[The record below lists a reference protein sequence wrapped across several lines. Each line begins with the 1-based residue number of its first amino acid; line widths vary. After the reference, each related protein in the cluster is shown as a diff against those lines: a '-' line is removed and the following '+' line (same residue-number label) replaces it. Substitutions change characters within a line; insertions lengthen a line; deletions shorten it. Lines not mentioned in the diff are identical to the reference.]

1 MSGADTVTDAIIA
14 GSGAGEIEDAI
25 HASKRTKRDRDSAF
39 QSPTAEGTC
48 SNCSTQLSGPVCHS
62 CGQTADSF
70 HRPVWELLAEIFDGL
85 FGFEG
90 RMWRTIPPLLYR
102 PGHITRQYLSGVRA
116 RYVMPFRL
124 YLTASVLFF
133 LVVFGAAN
141 IDFGDGPSTAEVAA
155 QTEAAMAQLEAAEGG
170 LLDEATRERL
180 EASGVDLEDI
190 EARIR
195 EAGVAS
201 VEAAQ
206 EVSENEVLQAIEQQ
220 QWKENAITGVRVV
233 LIPEDH
239 PDLVERLNEEGNEDL
254 REGIIELEEGI
265 SVSVGEDVSDVPLE
279 IRRFLARQAEGVIED
294 NGQMMRRELE
304 AWIPRVMFIMV
315 PVYGFLLAF
324 MHFYKRGYFFYDHM
338 VVSLHF
344 HAFLYLFLLVTMVL
358 AAIPFIGPGWAI
370 LILLVW
376 SNFYLYRIHR
386 RVYDHGRFSSA
397 LRVIVLNFAY
407 SILLAIGTMIA
418 LFLAFL
424 NSG

>member
-1 MSGADTVTDAIIA
+1 MSGADTVTDAIVA

-25 HASKRTKRDRDSAF
+25 RASKRTKRDRNSAF
-39 QSPTAEGTC
+39 QSPTAEGLC
-48 SNCSTQLSGPVCHS
+48 SNCGTELSGPVCHS

-133 LVVFGAAN
+133 LVVFGATN
-141 IDFGDGPSTAEVAA
+141 IASPDVPSPEEIAVG
-155 QTEAAMAQLEAAEGG
+155 QEAAAVGLEAARQQMEANGIDTSE
-170 LLDEATRERL
+170 LDQAL
-180 EASGVDLEDI
+180 A
-190 EARIR
+190 AA
-195 EAGVAS
+195 EAGQEAM
-201 VEAAQ
+201 VEAANDPVLRAAQ
-206 EVSENEVLQAIEQQ
+206 EET
-220 QWKENAITGVRVV
+220 WKRNAIDGVRVV
-233 LIPEDH
+233 LVPEDY
-239 PDLVERLNEEGNEDL
+239 PELVEDFEERSDGRVSD
-254 REGIIELEEGI
+254 GVIELEEGF
-265 SVSVGEDVSDVPLE
+265 SVSVGEDVSDMPLE
-279 IRRFLARQAEGVIED
+279 IRRFLANQAISVIND
-294 NGQMMRRELE
+294 NGQMMQRELQT
-304 AWIPRVMFIMV
+304 WIPRVMFVLV
-315 PVYGFLLAF
+315 PVYGLLLAF

-358 AAIPFIGPGWAI
+358 SAIIGPGWGI
-370 LILLVW
+370 FILLIW

-397 LRVIVLNFAY
+397 LRVITLNFAY
-407 SILLAIGTMIA
+407 TILLAIGTIVA

-424 NSG
+424 SG

>member
-1 MSGADTVTDAIIA
+1 MSGADTVTDAIVA

-25 HASKRTKRDRDSAF
+25 RASKRTKRDRNSAF
-39 QSPTAEGTC
+39 QSPTAEGLC
-48 SNCSTQLSGPVCHS
+48 SNCGTELSGPVCHS

-133 LVVFGAAN
+133 LVVFGATN
-141 IDFGDGPSTAEVAA
+141 IGSPDVPSPEEMAAGQEAAAAGLDVARQQMEAAGVDVDEIGQALAAAEAGQDALAEVVN
-155 QTEAAMAQLEAAEGG
+155 
-170 LLDEATRERL
+170 DP
-180 EASGVDLEDI
+180 
-190 EARIR
+190 
-195 EAGVAS
+195 
-201 VEAAQ
+201 
-206 EVSENEVLQAIEQQ
+206 VLQAVQEEN
-220 QWKENAITGVRVV
+220 WKQNAIDGVRVV
-233 LIPEDH
+233 LVPEDY
-239 PDLVERLNEEGNEDL
+239 PELVQEFEERSDGRVSD
-254 REGIIELEEGI
+254 GVIELEEGF
-265 SVSVGEDVSDVPLE
+265 SVSVGEDVSDMPLE
-279 IRRFLARQAEGVIED
+279 VRRFLANKAISVIND
-294 NGQMMRRELE
+294 DGQMMQRELKT
-304 AWIPRVMFIMV
+304 WIPRVMFVLV
-315 PVYGFLLAF
+315 PVYGLLLAF

-358 AAIPFIGPGWAI
+358 SAIIGPGWGI
-370 LILLVW
+370 VILLVW

-397 LRVIVLNFAY
+397 LRVITLNFAY
-407 SILLAIGTMIA
+407 TILLAIGTVVA

-424 NSG
+424 SG

>member
-1 MSGADTVTDAIIA
+1 MSGADPVTDAIIA
-14 GSGAGEIEDAI
+14 GSGAGEVEDAI
-25 HASKRTKRDRDSAF
+25 LASKRAKRNRDSAF

-48 SNCSTQLSGPVCHS
+48 SNCGTQLSGPVCHS

-70 HRPVWELLAEIFDGL
+70 HRPVWELLSEIFDGL

-141 IDFGDGPSTAEVAA
+141 IGSPDVPSAEEIVAA
-155 QTEAAMAQLEAAEGG
+155 QESTAQGLAIAREQMEAAGLDVDEIDEALAAAEAGQ
-170 LLDEATRERL
+170 EAL
-180 EASGVDLEDI
+180 AD
-190 EARIR
+190 
-195 EAGVAS
+195 VA
-201 VEAAQ
+201 
-206 EVSENEVLQAIEQQ
+206 NDPVLQAVQEDN
-220 QWKENAITGVRVV
+220 WKQNAIDGVHAV
-233 LIPEDH
+233 LVPEDY
-239 PDLVERLNEEGNEDL
+239 PELVERLEEDSDGRIAD
-254 REGIIELEEGI
+254 GVIELEEGV
-265 SVSVGEDVSDVPLE
+265 SVSVGEDIADVPLE
-279 IRRFLARQAEGVIED
+279 IRRFLADKAVSVIND
-294 NGQMMRRELE
+294 DGQMMRREME
-304 AWIPRVMFIMV
+304 AWIPRVMFILV

-344 HAFLYLFLLVTMVL
+344 HAFLYLFMLVTMVL

-386 RVYDHGRFSSA
+386 RVYNHGRISSA
-397 LRVIVLNFAY
+397 LRVITLNFAY
-407 SILLAIGTMIA
+407 TVLLAIGTLIA

>member
-25 HASKRTKRDRDSAF
+25 HASKRTKRNRDSAF

-48 SNCSTQLSGPVCHS
+48 SNCGTQLSGPVCHS

-70 HRPVWELLAEIFDGL
+70 HRPVWELLTEIFDGL

-133 LVVFGAAN
+133 LVVFGATN
-141 IDFGDGPSTAEVAA
+141 MDFGDAPTAAEIEAQQAAVEQGLVTAREQMEAAGMSGEEIDQALSAAEAGREALAEVASDPVV
-155 QTEAAMAQLEAAEGG
+155 Q
-170 LLDEATRERL
+170 
-180 EASGVDLEDI
+180 
-190 EARIR
+190 
-195 EAGVAS
+195 
-201 VEAAQ
+201 AAQ
-206 EVSENEVLQAIEQQ
+206 EEN
-220 QWKENAITGVRVV
+220 WKESAINGVRVALV
-233 LIPEDH
+233 PELY
-239 PDLVERLNEEGNEDL
+239 PELVAETSDEGDAEAVP
-254 REGIIELEEGI
+254 GGVIELEEGV
-265 SVSVGEDVSDVPLE
+265 SVSVGEDISDMPLE
-279 IRRFLARQAEGVIED
+279 IRRFLADQAESVIND
-294 NGQMMRRELE
+294 DGQLMRRELE
-304 AWIPRVMFIMV
+304 KWIPRVMFIMV

-344 HAFLYLFLLVTMVL
+344 HAFLYLFMLVTMGIS
-358 AAIPFIGPGWAI
+358 AIIGAGWAI
-370 LILLVW
+370 FILLIW

-407 SILLAIGTMIA
+407 SILLAIGTIIA

-424 NSG
+424 SG